1 MSYFQISKN
10 HPEILG
16 YGALHYFFSAIG
28 QTFLIS
34 VCVPYIQADLEL
46 TSLGFSNRYAIA
58 TIASALTL
66 PLIGG
71 WVDRAKLTVVSLL
84 GGLGLIVACCV
95 MFLSSRLPVLLP
107 GLFLLRFF
115 GQGGMIL
122 IGSTAIAKFFT
133 KNRGKGLSLSSMGLS
148 IAETFMPIVFISL
161 IGIMG
166 WENAWLCLG
175 AGAALI
181 FIPATL
187 LLIRNHHPDA
197 TEETSTE
204 SKSTS
209 DFTRRQVLKDPYFY
223 LLLPVMLFLPFFIT
237 GIFIHQNLIAEAKG
251 WSMDW
256 MAATFI
262 GFGVTKVLM
271 SFIGGSLI
279 DRFTARRVFIFYL
292 LPVAIGLLVLNIG
305 EHKVFAL
312 IYMCLLG
319 MTASLGTLTGVAI
332 WAEMYGAKNLGAIKS
347 MITMIMV
354 VSTALGPIVIGWGLE
369 TSLEWTI
376 YTSIGVI
383 FILVFLSYFVV
394 SHNLKTPTQNE

>member
-1 MSYFQISKN
+1 MSYLRLTKN

-58 TIASALTL
+58 TILSALTL
-66 PLIGG
+66 PLVGG
-71 WVDRAKLTVVSLL
+71 WVDRAKLTVISAL
-84 GGLGLIVACCV
+84 GGLGLVIACCV
-95 MFLSSRLPVLLP
+95 MFLSARWPVLLP

-148 IAETFMPIVFISL
+148 LAETFMPLVFVFL
-161 IGIMG
+161 IGWLG
-166 WENAWLCLG
+166 WEYAWLVLG
-175 AGAALI
+175 ASAAVL
-181 FIPATL
+181 FIPGTF

-197 TEETSTE
+197 KEETIAE
-204 SKSTS
+204 SETDK
-209 DFTRRQVLKDPYFY
+209 DFTRSQVIRDPYFY
-223 LLLPVMLFLPFFIT
+223 LVLPVMLFLPFFIT
-237 GIFIHQNLIAEAKG
+237 GIFIHQNLIASAKG

-256 MAATFI
+256 MAATFV
-262 GFGVTKVLM
+262 GFGITKVLM
-271 SFIGGSLI
+271 SFVGGLLI
-279 DRFTARRVFIFYL
+279 DRFTARRVFVFYL
-292 LPVAIGLLVLNIG
+292 VPLAIGLLILNLG
-305 EHKVFAL
+305 DHKLFAL
-312 IYMCLLG
+312 LYMCLLG

-332 WAEMYGAKNLGAIKS
+332 WAEMYGSKNLGAIKS

-354 VSTALGPIVIGWGLE
+354 ISTALGPIIIGWGLE
-369 TSLEWTI
+369 KSLEWTLNI
-376 YTSIGVI
+376 SMTSIL
-383 FILVFLSYFVV
+383 ILVFLSYFVV
-394 SHNLKTPTQNE
+394 TRNLKTPTTK